1 MNDRLIFESKM
12 ATVPYPTFVNQTP
25 VDVDNG
31 RAALCAVGK
40 CRIFPETIPGSAVAF
55 RAIVEKNIEQSVVDV
70 DVDDKEQ
77 RKTNKQLRKKHMK
90 EGVAMA
96 KTYLME
102 TLNLDVSV
110 VDVEVYVDPKD
121 LIETDGC
128 LAACLLDAGCH
139 AIVTD
144 GSNLLALDTAKIP
157 RERLVADFASPVVQ
171 SISLGV
177 NFDTHAS
184 CIVDAASLASVI
196 CVAMSSCDDVSL
208 ESVTKIIQFDLERQK
223 ELNIQII
230 VQLNPGDCNSDDKE
244 IASMIG
250 AIMTACKD
258 GHGTV
263 TLVDPSA
270 SQLGLSYSACMKTD
284 RADGLYTTV
293 VCTRSGEALGL
304 VYSSKVSIMFLEV
317 TFSPSSLI

>member
-1 MNDRLIFESKM
+1 M
-12 ATVPYPTFVNQTP
+12 ASVPYPTFVHQTP

-40 CRIFPETIPGSAVAF
+40 CRIFPEAIPGSARAF
-55 RAIVEKNIEQSVVDV
+55 RAIVDKNVEQSVVDV
-70 DVDDKEQ
+70 NVDDKEQ
-77 RKTNKQLRKKHMK
+77 RNINKRLRKTHMK
-90 EGVAMA
+90 EAVAMA
-96 KTYLME
+96 KRYLME

-144 GSNLLALDTAKIP
+144 GSNLLALDAAKIP
-157 RERLVADFASPVVQ
+157 RERLVADFASPLAQ
-171 SISLGV
+171 SIFLGV
-177 NFDTHAS
+177 DFDTS
-184 CIVDAASLASVI
+184 TSFMVGVASLASVI
-196 CVAMSSCDDVSL
+196 SVAMSSCDDI
-208 ESVTKIIQFDLERQK
+208 SVENLTKITQFDLERQK

-230 VQLNPGDCNSDDKE
+230 VQLNPGDCNCSDDHE
-244 IASMIG
+244 LASMVG
-250 AIMTACKD
+250 AIVTACKD
-258 GHGTV
+258 GLGTV

-284 RADGLYTTV
+284 RIDGLYTTV

-304 VYSSKVSIMFLEV
+304 VYSSKVSVSYL
-317 TFSPSSLI
+317 S

>member
-1 MNDRLIFESKM
+1 M
-12 ATVPYPTFVNQTP
+12 ASVPYPTFVNQTP

-40 CRIFPETIPGSAVAF
+40 CRIFPDTIPGSAVAF
-55 RAIVEKNIEQSVVDV
+55 RAIVDKNIEQSVVDV
-70 DVDDKEQ
+70 DVGDKEQ
-77 RKTNKQLRKKHMK
+77 RNTNKQLRKRHMK

-96 KTYLME
+96 KKYLME

-110 VDVEVYVDPKD
+110 VDVDVYVDPKD
-121 LIETDGC
+121 LIKTDGC

-144 GSNLLALDTAKIP
+144 GSNLSALDTAKIP
-157 RERLVADFASPVVQ
+157 RERLVADFTSPLAQ
-171 SISLGV
+171 SMWLGV
-177 NFDTHAS
+177 NLNTSAA
-184 CIVDAASLASVI
+184 CIVSAASLASVI
-196 CVAMSSCDDVSL
+196 SVAMSTSCDDISV
-208 ESVTKIIQFDLERQK
+208 ESVTKITQFDLERQK
-223 ELNIQII
+223 ELNIQIV
-230 VQLNPGDCNSDDKE
+230 VQLNPSDCKCSNDHE
-244 IASMIG
+244 LASMIG
-250 AIMTACKD
+250 AMVTACKD
-258 GHGTV
+258 GLGTV

-304 VYSSKVSIMFLEV
+304 VYSSKVSVTYLFFGFLYRPLV
-317 TFSPSSLI
+317 SLDSIV